1 MATFMGR
8 PEDWID
14 RRAAEWVRAGI
25 VTTDEA
31 EAIVRYEH
39 RPAEREDR
47 LSIGAEVASYLG
59 SVLALMGGAF
69 VVARSWDRLPFVG
82 RAGLAVAIALVGFAA
97 GSWLVRLAEAGAVRL
112 GTFLWAIGTGG
123 AAMLVA
129 VTGDRLVD
137 DAGWVLVAVGLT
149 VLSIGVGLWHNRERP
164 LQFLTAAVGAV
175 LVLSG
180 IGELVEIP
188 TLVGS
193 IVLMAAGGVLALGA
207 GLGWLVPRDLVTA
220 VGAVGA
226 FVGAMSLSEIDDHI
240 GPFVALAVAAL
251 LVVHALVA
259 RRVPL
264 LVIGVIGTLIATQ
277 AVLMTTF
284 SGALASMIVSMI
296 GLAVVVGAVLHSLHP
311 NHHPSRHPNRPPTA
325 DG

>member
-14 RRAAEWVRAGI
+14 RRAEEWVRAGL

-39 RPAEREDR
+39 RPTERVER

-69 VVARSWDRLPFVG
+69 VVARSWDRMPFAG
-82 RAGLAVAIALVGFAA
+82 RAGLAVAIAFVGLAA
-97 GSWLVRLAEAGAVRL
+97 GTWLVRIAEAGTVRL
-112 GTFLWAIGTGG
+112 GTFLWAVGTGG
-123 AAMLVA
+123 IAMLVV
-129 VTGDRLVD
+129 VTGDRVLD
-137 DAGWVLVAVGLT
+137 DPGWVLVATGAA
-149 VLSIGVGLWHNRERP
+149 VLVLGVGLWRNLERP
-164 LQFLTAAVGAV
+164 LQFLTAGVGAV
-175 LVLSG
+175 LVLAG

-188 TLVGS
+188 ILVGS
-193 IVLMAAGGVLALGA
+193 IVLMAVGGVLALGA

-220 VGAVGA
+220 AGAASA
-226 FVGAMSLSEIDDHI
+226 FIGAMSLSEIDERV

-251 LVVHALVA
+251 LVAHALVA
-259 RRVPL
+259 RRTPL

-284 SGALASMIVSMI
+284 SGALASMIVSLI

-311 NHHPSRHPNRPPTA
+311 NHHRNDHPTHA
-325 DG
+325 G